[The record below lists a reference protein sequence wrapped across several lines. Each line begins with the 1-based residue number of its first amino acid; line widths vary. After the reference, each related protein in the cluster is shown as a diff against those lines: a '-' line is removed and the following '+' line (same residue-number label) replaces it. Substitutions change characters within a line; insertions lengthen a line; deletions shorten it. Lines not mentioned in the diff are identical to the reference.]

1 MGGYLDKPMVE
12 KETYCSKGNGIQFAL
27 SSMQGYRQEQEDAH
41 VCIPQISK
49 SGIFSK
55 WSFYM
60 VLDGHGGKV
69 PAQIASQKILPKI
82 LEQNYF
88 NNLKETDQLDTNRVK
103 NSILQAYKETDAEL
117 RDLFNEHGE
126 RYEGG
131 STAVGLLM
139 SPDWFIFINLG
150 DSRAV
155 LVSSDKTD
163 KGGRGGGEA
172 GRIENDMQALIL
184 GENSP
189 KKKSSSKLRF
199 ATIDQK
205 PENLEESTRIRNA
218 GGEVFA
224 FQGMGP
230 KRIDGQ
236 LAVARAFGDFQY
248 KNANIT
254 NPNYWKVSNQ
264 PVVTCMKREKALS
277 AGKIGESAPS
287 NDNCNTTYDR
297 FCVIACDGIYDVLSN
312 EDLMEY
318 INFGLKTKRDV
329 QTVANELL
337 DTCLSLGSKDNM
349 SAIILRFDYGSDAVG
364 SCDNGDAESL
374 SSNFNTEFDPKAAE
388 KDEILLEK
396 LKSCVFDELRSRGI
410 HTPEVGTV
418 LKNLPEHTFDLPGVG
433 ISGRY
438 SIVEKMC
445 SEYYSNRGGS

>member
-1 MGGYLDKPMVE
+1 MGGYLDKPVVD
-12 KETYCSKGNGIQFAL
+12 KETHCSKGNGIQFAL

-69 PAQIASQKILPKI
+69 PAQIASQKILAKI

-88 NNLKETDQLDTNRVK
+88 NNLKETDQLDQDRVK
-103 NSILQAYKETDAEL
+103 NSILQAFKEIDAEI
-117 RDLFNEHGE
+117 RELFNDHGE

-139 SPDWFIFINLG
+139 SPDWYIFMNLG

-155 LVSSDKTD
+155 LVSSDKIN
-163 KGGRGGGEA
+163 KPGGG

-184 GENSP
+184 GEKSP
-189 KKKSSSKLRF
+189 KKSASKLRF

-205 PENLEESTRIRNA
+205 PENIEETIRIRNA

-248 KNANIT
+248 KDANIS

-264 PVVTCMKREKALS
+264 PVVTCMKREKKCGGFS
-277 AGKIGESAPS
+277 KVGGRAGETH
-287 NDNCNTTYDR
+287 DNNKSYDR

-318 INFGLKTKRDV
+318 VDFGLKTKRDV
-329 QTVANELL
+329 QVVANELL

-349 SAIILRFDYGSDAVG
+349 SAIILRFDYGSDAVEN
-364 SCDNGDAESL
+364 CDNGDAESL
-374 SSNFNTEFDPKAAE
+374 NSNFNTEFDQKAAE

-396 LKSCVFDELRSRGI
+396 LRSCVFDELRSRGI

-438 SIVEKMC
+438 STVEKMC
-445 SEYYSNRGGS
+445 VEYYSNKGGS

>member
-1 MGGYLDKPMVE
+1 MGGYLDKPVVE
-12 KETYCSKGNGIQFAL
+12 KETHCSNGNGIQFAL

-69 PAQIASQKILPKI
+69 PAQIASQKILTKI

-88 NNLKETDQLDTNRVK
+88 NNLKETDQLDTDRVK
-103 NSILQAYKETDAEL
+103 NSILQAFKEIDAEL
-117 RDLFNEHGE
+117 RDLFNDHGE

-139 SPDWFIFINLG
+139 SPDWYIFMNLG

-155 LVSSDKTD
+155 LVSSDKAD
-163 KGGRGGGEA
+163 KGGG

-189 KKKSSSKLRF
+189 KKSSSKLRF
-199 ATIDQK
+199 ATVDQK
-205 PENLEESTRIRNA
+205 PENIEETIRIRNA

-248 KNANIT
+248 KDANIS

-264 PVVTCMKREKALS
+264 PVVTCMKREKGCGIVK
-277 AGKIGESAPS
+277 AGGVFGKSGESPH
-287 NDNCNTTYDR
+287 DNGNKSYDR

-329 QTVANELL
+329 QVVANELL

-364 SCDNGDAESL
+364 NCDNGDAESL
-374 SSNFNTEFDPKAAE
+374 NSNFNTEFDPKAAE

-438 SIVEKMC
+438 STVEKMC
-445 SEYYSNRGGS
+445 VEYYSNKGGS